1 MVLLCRLLLL
11 AGLAL
16 ASVTHSVAIM
26 PTELVPGEPPIH
38 LTSTRHH
45 EQQPHSSHSIRNGGH
60 APSPTIPVHPL
71 PDQPSAPVVKTA
83 DGKRDTFTTVMPE
96 EPIVKELVERFMHI
110 YKVEMKRTALE
121 ATVLDVLK
129 AERTA
134 VRDETQEKEL
144 AADGIG
150 VEFVQEAETQQYRL
164 YVLLQ
169 YRFLSAMLDA
179 KRPYVSVMRLT
190 MDCYNTTSLSELDT
204 QEDAANGDVEGELTD
219 LPDDAAPHLECDVL
233 QHLDLP
239 RRNESRHDIPAY
251 IQRQIFHSA
260 PKSFVHN
267 HTLNVFYDALEAQDL
282 ALDAHDR
289 PLRDR
294 DTMHY
299 VRFRVQGGND
309 QDCMVVI
316 EHARGVNTLR
326 YQDTICYEDSA
337 AIAAAAAAAAAASS
351 ASVFRLTKA
360 NLPAFVL
367 LASLVGASV
376 ALVVIW
382 RQRRRQR
389 SGYSYVHSGSSKHV
403 PTATTASPTAVNTA
417 AVAC

>member
-1 MVLLCRLLLL
+1 MVLLRRLLLITL
-11 AGLAL
+11 LAL
-16 ASVTHSVAIM
+16 ASSPRAVVAIM

-38 LTSTRHH
+38 LSNMRRHDTKTSTHK
-45 EQQPHSSHSIRNGGH
+45 GGH

-71 PDQPSAPVVKTA
+71 PDREVAPVVKTA
-83 DGKRDTFTTVMPE
+83 DGKADKFTPVEPNA
-96 EPIVKELVERFMHI
+96 PIVQELIERFMLI
-110 YKVEMKRTALE
+110 YEEEMKRTALN
-121 ATVLDVLK
+121 ATVLHVLK
-129 AERTA
+129 AEKTP
-134 VRDETQEKEL
+134 VRDETQEEEL
-144 AADGIG
+144 DANGIG

-164 YVLLQ
+164 YLLLQ
-169 YRFLSAMLDA
+169 YRFLSSMLDA

-190 MDCYNTTSLSELDT
+190 MDCYNASSLTELDT
-204 QEDAANGDVEGELTD
+204 EADANGDVDGELTD
-219 LPDDAAPHLECDVL
+219 LPDAAPHLECDVL
-233 QHLDLP
+233 QHVDLP
-239 RRNESRHDIPAY
+239 RRNDSRHDIPAY

-267 HTLNVFYDALEAQDL
+267 HTLNVYYDALEAQDL
-282 ALDAHDR
+282 AVDAHNH
-289 PLRDR
+289 PVRDR

-299 VRFRVQGGND
+299 VRFRVQGGNA
-309 QDCMVVI
+309 QDCMIVI

-326 YQDTICYEDSA
+326 YQDSICYDNTAVA
-337 AIAAAAAAAAAASS
+337 AGAAAAASV
-351 ASVFRLTKA
+351 SVFRLTKA

-376 ALVVIW
+376 ALFVVW

-403 PTATTASPTAVNTA
+403 PTTTSPTSAVNSA